1 MNAITSLRSNGT
13 QTGAREITKDI
24 DEQPKKLSDGEAVR
38 KREMSPAHKA
48 LARHKP
54 SPADQRRVQYVRG
67 LTGTRRRRPIS
78 AEVNTFAV

>member
-38 KREMSPAHKA
+38 ERTNQTR
-48 LARHKP
+48 ARKLRP
-54 SPADQRRVQYVRG
+54 VTSC
-67 LTGTRRRRPIS
+67 RRPIS
-78 AEVNTFAV
+78 AAVNTFAVRAAKPCANARTRPTRESN